1 MVVVEDKEET
11 EAHAKQRQ
19 CEALRSGIPDSTI
32 CNLSVGI
39 WLVAQFVIRVLV
51 FGLWLDYKSCC
62 REYPTAGPHI
72 GAVWHGLRFPPCPQ
86 PPSPTYVSHFLIV
99 CNK

>member
-32 CNLSVGI
+32 CNPSVGI
-39 WLVAQFVIRVLV
+39 WLVAQFVI
-51 FGLWLDYKSCC
+51 
-62 REYPTAGPHI
+62 
-72 GAVWHGLRFPPCPQ
+72 
-86 PPSPTYVSHFLIV
+86 
-99 CNK
+99 